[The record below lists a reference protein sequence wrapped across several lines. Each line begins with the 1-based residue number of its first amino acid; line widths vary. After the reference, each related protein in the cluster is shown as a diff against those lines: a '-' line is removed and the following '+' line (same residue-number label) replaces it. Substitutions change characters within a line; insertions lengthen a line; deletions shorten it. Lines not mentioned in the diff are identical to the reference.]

1 MSRDDAAKYSVWLK
15 EFEQFEQQKQAIED
29 QYPDES
35 DAAERA
41 RRLQSVVQGYTD
53 QLAAYASY
61 EQQRNQIRNSYSDQ
75 MSIAVTSLTQN
86 GKTNAEAFAGGFTQA
101 FGQVQSAMDKFITTG
116 KLNMADLTAFILADF
131 AKIAANQAFSSLVGI
146 GMGALGL
153 GASTAGA
160 TSFAG
165 AFHLA
170 DGGHVTGAGT
180 ATSDSIPAML
190 SNGEFVV
197 NAASTSRY
205 RGLLESINSGQM
217 SHFATGGYVG
227 ASGGGSG
234 GSGNSGDVHLHVQ
247 GGGGWSAE
255 DLKAMQAHM
264 QAFVDRRMS
273 QNMRGQGG
281 YAAQIK
287 YGQI

>member
-1 MSRDDAAKYSVWLK
+1 M
-15 EFEQFEQQKQAIED
+15 
-29 QYPDES
+29 
-35 DAAERA
+35 
-41 RRLQSVVQGYTD
+41 T
-53 QLAAYASY
+53 LAAYEAY

-86 GKTNAEAFAGGFTQA
+86 GKTNAEAFASGFTEA
-101 FGQVQSAMDKFITTG
+101 FGQVQSALDTFVTTG
-116 KLNMADLTAFILADF
+116 KLNMAQLTSSILADF
-131 AKIAANQAFSSLVGI
+131 AKIAANQAFSSLLSI
-146 GMGALGL
+146 GMGALGI
-153 GASTAGA
+153 GASAGGGA

-170 DGGHVTGAGT
+170 EGGHVTGAGT

-190 SNGEFVV
+190 SNGEYVV
-197 NAASTSRY
+197 NAASTAKY

-227 ASGGGSG
+227 GGGATSSSSGGG
-234 GSGNSGDVHLHVQ
+234 GDVHLHVQ
-247 GGGGWSAE
+247 GGGGWSPD

-264 QAFVDRRMS
+264 QAFVDKRMS

-281 YAAQIK
+281 YASQIR
-287 YGQI
+287 YGQL